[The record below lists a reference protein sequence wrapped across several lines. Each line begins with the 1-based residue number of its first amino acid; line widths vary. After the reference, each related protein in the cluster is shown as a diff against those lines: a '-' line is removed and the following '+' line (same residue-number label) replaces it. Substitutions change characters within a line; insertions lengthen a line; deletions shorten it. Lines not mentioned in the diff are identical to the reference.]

1 MGRSGEGQD
10 GVGWRGWGLCSAI
23 SHSHQVLLC
32 SGSHLGVLAM
42 VGKSSESVCLL
53 NSGPVMTVSLT
64 VCLLSTWDGHRFRQL
79 VLPSTPPGSQA
90 TRRSLCPEVMSPFKK
105 TWKAV

>member
-10 GVGWRGWGLCSAI
+10 GVGWRGWGLCSPI

-42 VGKSSESVCLL
+42 VGKSFRKCLSFKL
-53 NSGPVMTVSLT
+53 WPRDDCLTHCVSSLHLGQAQVQAACAAKHSPRQSG
-64 VCLLSTWDGHRFRQL
+64 H
-79 VLPSTPPGSQA
+79 
-90 TRRSLCPEVMSPFKK
+90 
-105 TWKAV
+105 